1 MKVTFLLA
9 LSIVGLLATT
19 AGAQLSTAGGSV
31 SAGGGS
37 NTVDVNALPTTIQLN
52 GVVRD
57 FRERAAQGGHPDFER
72 SGVSG
77 FSHGNFQEIVKDELG
92 EDKKPVFN
100 STGRRINSM
109 ARDASGRPI
118 LQKPYIAS
126 RPGDVARTVA
136 SGTSNSLAGEASFN
150 QWYRDVPGINVS
162 KQIPI
167 TLKRNPGSNVYIFD
181 DKNDDAF
188 RSRSGFF
195 PINNDLF
202 GNSGGSGIANTNYH
216 FTYELNTEFT
226 YQAGAGHRF
235 TFTGDDDVFV
245 FVDGKLVIDIG
256 GTHGATSQTIEM
268 DRLSWLQNGET
279 YDLRFFFAE
288 RHRTQSNFRIETTLV
303 LRNIEPPQT
312 TALFD

>member
-1 MKVTFLLA
+1 MKVTCFLA
-9 LSIVGLLATT
+9 LSLVGLFATT
-19 AGAQLSTAGGSV
+19 AGAQISSAGGST
-31 SAGGGS
+31 
-37 NTVDVNALPTTIQLN
+37 NQVDVNSLPTSIQLN

-57 FRERAAQGGHPDFER
+57 FLERNASGGHPDFER

-77 FSHGNFQEIVKDELG
+77 FSHGNFQEITKDELG
-92 EDKKPVFN
+92 VDKKPVFN
-100 STGRRINSM
+100 STGRRVNSM
-109 ARDASGRPI
+109 ARDASNRPI

-126 RPGDVARTVA
+126 RSGDVARSVA

-150 QWYRDVPGINVS
+150 QWYRDVPGINLS

-167 TLKRNPGSNVYIFD
+167 TLKRTQGSNVYIFD
-181 DKNDDAF
+181 DKNDETF
-188 RSRSGFF
+188 CSRNGFF

-202 GNSGGSGIANTNYH
+202 GNSGGSGHANTNYH

-226 YQAGAGHRF
+226 YQAGAGNRF

-288 RHRTQSNFRIETTLV
+288 RHRTASNFRIETTLV
-303 LRNIEPPQT
+303 LRNLEPPQT

>member
-1 MKVTFLLA
+1 MKVTSLLT
-9 LSIVGLLATT
+9 LSLVGLLAST
-19 AGAQLSTAGGSV
+19 AGAQLAG
-31 SAGGGS
+31 AGGGAS
-37 NTVDVNALPTTIQLN
+37 SETRSQTVDVNSLPTTIQLN

-57 FRERAAQGGHPDFER
+57 FRERTASGGHPDFER

-77 FSHGNFQEIVKDELG
+77 FSHGNYQEIAQDQLG

-100 STGRRINSM
+100 STGRRVNNM
-109 ARDASGRPI
+109 AKDASGRPI
-118 LQKPYIAS
+118 LQKSYIAS
-126 RPGDVARTVA
+126 RPGDVARSMA
-136 SGTSNSLAGEASFN
+136 SGTNNTLASADSFN

-162 KQIPI
+162 KQMPI
-167 TLKRNPGSNVYIFD
+167 TLKRSEGSNVYVFD
-181 DKNDDAF
+181 DKNDDTF
-188 RSRSGFF
+188 RTRNGFF

-202 GNSGGSGIANTNYH
+202 GNSGGGGHANTNYH

-256 GTHGATSQTIEM
+256 GTHGATSQTIEI
-268 DRLSWLQNGET
+268 DRLSWLRDGET

-288 RHRTQSNFRIETTLV
+288 RHRTASNFRIETTLV
-303 LRNIEPPQT
+303 LRNLEPPQT

>member
-1 MKVTFLLA
+1 MKVTSFLA

-19 AGAQLSTAGGSV
+19 AGAQLSGATSTNQIGS
-31 SAGGGS
+31 SS
-37 NTVDVNALPTTIQLN
+37 NTVDVNSLPMSIQLN

-57 FRERAAQGGHPDFER
+57 FRERTATGGHPDFER

-77 FSHGNFQEIVKDELG
+77 FAHGNYQEIVKDQLG

-100 STGRRINSM
+100 STGRRLNSM
-109 ARDASGRPI
+109 ARDAQSRPI

-126 RPGDVARTVA
+126 RPGDVARSVA
-136 SGTSNSLAGEASFN
+136 SGSNNSLASEASFN
-150 QWYRDVPGINVS
+150 QWYRDVPGINLS

-167 TLKRNPGSNVYIFD
+167 TLKRTQGSNVYVFD
-181 DKNDDAF
+181 DKNDDTF

-195 PINNDLF
+195 PVNNDLF
-202 GNSGGSGIANTNYH
+202 GNSGGGGVANTNYH

-268 DRLSWLQNGET
+268 DRLTWLQDGET

-303 LRNIEPPQT
+303 LRNLEPPQT

>member
-1 MKVTFLLA
+1 MKVTSLLA

-31 SAGGGS
+31 SVGGGS
-37 NTVDVNALPTTIQLN
+37 NTVDVNSLPTSIQLN

-57 FRERAAQGGHPDFER
+57 FRERTASGGHPDFER

-77 FSHGNFQEIVKDELG
+77 FAHGNYQEIVKDQLG

-100 STGRRINSM
+100 GIGRRLNSM
-109 ARDASGRPI
+109 ARDAQSRPI
-118 LQKPYIAS
+118 LQKSYIAS
-126 RPGDVARTVA
+126 RPGDVARSVA
-136 SGTSNSLAGEASFN
+136 SGSNNSVANEASFN
-150 QWYRDVPGINVS
+150 QWYRDVPGINLS
-162 KQIPI
+162 KQMPI
-167 TLKRNPGSNVYIFD
+167 TLKRTQGSNVYVFD
-181 DKNDDAF
+181 DKNDDTF

-202 GNSGGSGIANTNYH
+202 GNSGGGGVANTNYH

-226 YQAGAGHRF
+226 YQQGAGHRF

-268 DRLSWLQNGET
+268 DRLTWLQNGET

-288 RHRTQSNFRIETTLV
+288 RHRTASNFRIETTLV
-303 LRNIEPPQT
+303 LRNLEPPQT

>member
-1 MKVTFLLA
+1 
-9 LSIVGLLATT
+9 VGLLATT
-19 AGAQLSTAGGSV
+19 AGAQISSAGGST
-31 SAGGGS
+31 
-37 NTVDVNALPTTIQLN
+37 NQVDVNSLPTSIQLN

-57 FRERAAQGGHPDFER
+57 FRERNASGGHPDFER
-72 SGVSG
+72 SGASG
-77 FSHGNFQEIVKDELG
+77 FSHGNFQEITKDELG
-92 EDKKPVFN
+92 VDKKPVFN
-100 STGRRINSM
+100 SM
-109 ARDASGRPI
+109 ARDASNRPI

-126 RPGDVARTVA
+126 RSGDVARSVA

-150 QWYRDVPGINVS
+150 QWYRDVPGINLS

-167 TLKRNPGSNVYIFD
+167 TLKRTQGSNVYIFD
-181 DKNDDAF
+181 DKNDETF
-188 RSRSGFF
+188 CSRNGFF

-202 GNSGGSGIANTNYH
+202 GNSGGSGHANTNYH

-226 YQAGAGHRF
+226 YQAGAGNRF

-288 RHRTQSNFRIETTLV
+288 RHRTASNFRIETTLV
-303 LRNIEPPQT
+303 LRNLEPPQT

>member
-1 MKVTFLLA
+1 MKVTSLLA
-9 LSIVGLLATT
+9 LSIVGLLAST

-77 FSHGNFQEIVKDELG
+77 FSHGNFQEIVKDQLG

-150 QWYRDVPGINVS
+150 QWYRDVPGINLS

-167 TLKRNPGSNVYIFD
+167 TLKRSQGSNVYIFD
-181 DKNDDAF
+181 DKNDDTF

-312 TALFD
+312 TALLD